1 MDTSRVIQKLQD
13 LLFWKFYSFWRNVAW
28 TPQITN
34 WQNDRLLESY
44 SRVQSMSKDTQG
56 SWVSTTLVTRLRHYK
71 LLFGSFTE
79 FDMMSEKRLEL
90 SRKWRTPGK
99 PFYTLNNAKKSVK
112 VPEYVRHWY
121 HDSKIISSNI
131 LHVLPR
137 LSLCWRNASNYRQ
150 NDKFLET
157 CFFINKLVVGNSF
170 RYFNNNQRKSLVT
183 KDNMKFFRLYL
194 NVSE

>member
-1 MDTSRVIQKLQD
+1 M
-13 LLFWKFYSFWRNVAW
+13 
-28 TPQITN
+28 PQIIDKMADI
-34 WQNDRLLESY
+34 WKVSLGFSQCQKWID
-44 SRVQSMSKDTQG
+44 KG
-56 SWVSTTLVTRLRHYK
+56 SWISWTLVTRLRHYK

-79 FDMMSEKRLEL
+79 FDVISEKRLEL

-131 LHVLPR
+131 LQVLLR
-137 LSLCWRNASNYRQ
+137 LPLCRKNASNYGQ

-183 KDNMKFFRLYL
+183 KDNMKFSRICLSFEFVWIIIHKRFICFKDSAFW
-194 NVSE
+194 NRGNNN